1 MIHSPIWTF
10 EDGFDWF
17 DDSPEI
23 DSAGFESVEPESETL
38 TPQERNPSLL

>member
-17 DDSPEI
+17 DDSSDIEPP
-23 DSAGFESVEPESETL
+23 DLQPMEPELETL